1 MAFSKSPSQDTY
13 QTKDFKL
20 LNTLSNRDTAE
31 TKDIICENGFYEITK
46 SKLTSENE
54 HYFVKRDGTSLY
66 YTLASSAA
74 RGVYFWETQDKLL
87 VAYDTSLVVLTAST
101 AVLETTLVIPNTGS
115 GAVGFTEFLYDTG
128 DVSVIMSDG
137 FYVMEITSSNVLNTG
152 VDPDQPTAFD
162 PHIVFMD
169 GYIFLAK
176 TDTGDIYNSDLNS
189 PLTFTSGDVISAE
202 MEPDTLRRLSK
213 MSNYVLALGTKS
225 IEYFYDAGNASGSPL
240 SRSETPIK
248 SVGYY
253 TGLQKHENRLFFIGR
268 TETTTDLYILEDMK
282 IKSVDNPTVKRI
294 LNTYST
300 ITTSIVSNGGH
311 DFFLITA
318 GGLTHAYDL
327 VTELWTRWSFGANA
341 SFNCQFATLVQI
353 GETKR
358 TLFNIVGDTKLYK
371 MNPAVYQDNSVNFNF
386 INVSHNESFGTMREK
401 FMSSLMVD
409 CDRTTSTDTATITWS
424 DDDYQTFSPARTVVL
439 NAYMPILTQLGK
451 FRKRAIKFVYAGNYP
466 LRLYKYSVDFNIG
479 IR

>member
-66 YTLASSAA
+66 YTLPSTGI
-74 RGVYFWETQDKLL
+74 RGIYFWEEQDKIY
-87 VAYDTSLVVLTAST
+87 VANDDDIIIITAST
-101 AVLETTLVIPNTGS
+101 GVIVTTLTAAFTTSTGP
-115 GAVGFTEFLYDTG
+115 VGFTEFLYDTG
-128 DVSVIMSDG
+128 TVTVIASDG
-137 FYVMEITSSNVLNTG
+137 IYICEINSANAIFTG
-152 VDPDQPTAFD
+152 VDVDQPAAFD
-162 PHIVFMD
+162 PHVVFMN
-169 GYIFLAK
+169 GYLFLAA
-176 TDTGDIYNSDLNS
+176 TDTADIYNSDLNS
-189 PLTFTSGDVISAE
+189 PRTFTSGDVTSAE

-213 MSNYVLALGTKS
+213 MNNYVLALGTKS
-225 IEYFYDAGNASGSPL
+225 IEYFYDAAGTASPL
-240 SRSETPIK
+240 QRSETPIK

-282 IKSVDNPTVKRI
+282 IKSVDNPTIKRI

-386 INVSHNESFGTMREK
+386 INLSQNESFGTMREK

-424 DDDYQTFSPARTVVL
+424 DDDYQTFSTARTVIL